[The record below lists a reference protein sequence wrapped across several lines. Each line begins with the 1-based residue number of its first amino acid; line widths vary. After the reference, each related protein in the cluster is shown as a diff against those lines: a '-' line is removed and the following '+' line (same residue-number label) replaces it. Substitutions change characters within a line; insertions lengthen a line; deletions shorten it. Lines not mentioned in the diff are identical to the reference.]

1 MAEESV
7 RNIVSKI
14 DKRTADLEPV
24 LKKLSESL
32 DNISS
37 SFAKE
42 DPVNRF
48 QAKSRG
54 ELLEQFRAPFQTQ
67 SDPSSGIL
75 AQIKDTLVENHKE
88 SFGILK
94 SISESMKNISD
105 MSKKGPDFIPFVG
118 STKDLSKAVGAA
130 ASMLGVLGKA
140 FGKIAAPI
148 AALSGIVGAVTG
160 AMDAAKILGK
170 DEKDVTGADRIE
182 AGLVGLADNLTM
194 GLMGVDTETYSQKKA
209 EQKKQQ
215 QEGTFSSGDLMG
227 DMGFGDIPGMEAN
240 VEDDPA
246 LNRGKVQAR
255 PPVSTAG
262 AIATAGVGGDFKYI
276 EEQRRKREESTSPKV
291 EAAVPA
297 ATIPKI
303 EAAAPEPKLPVSP
316 ATPPAP
322 ASKPTVAAAP
332 SQQTTKASG
341 AASASLFSTMEGDDN
356 LEALQIK
363 KGELQS
369 LYSDYRDAKAKVA
382 EQLAND
388 RKKYPEGFIDDP
400 SDPEYPPELKAVDDQ
415 FQPQIKALEKEVE
428 ELGKKPGIK
437 EAKARAKAEDER
449 FESDDFEKEDIFSND
464 IPEGKVK
471 SESAS
476 IKSTSTLMQTDTTET
491 SGGGSTTTRMTD
503 AGKKENEEY
512 VNLERTQQQ
521 ERMELIKKLKGEGKI
536 KGLVKFG
543 MSQEG
548 SPTAV
553 PELVELEKKQKAQ
566 RDEIGKKYSGQDT
579 YEQIIKPPEQSIES
593 STTVNRVSQENA
605 EMKSEGQAIQPV
617 IINNNNATSS
627 NTQTVTPIKTGPRT
641 TNNSFER
648 KQMSV
653 ASYGT

>member
-194 GLMGVDTETYSQKKA
+194 GLLVDTETYSQKKA

-332 SQQTTKASG
+332 SQQTTKASP